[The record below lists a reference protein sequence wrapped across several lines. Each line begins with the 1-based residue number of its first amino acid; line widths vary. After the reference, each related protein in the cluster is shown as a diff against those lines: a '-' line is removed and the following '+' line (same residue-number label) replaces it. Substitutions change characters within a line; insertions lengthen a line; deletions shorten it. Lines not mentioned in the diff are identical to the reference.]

1 VTTRYLTIADA
12 IAFHD
17 DQLNLFGGA
26 EGIRDQG
33 QLASAMF
40 RPQSGYYD
48 DLIEEAA
55 ALWES
60 LAGNHPFVDGNK
72 RTSLIVTDVFL
83 QLNGLLISAADDDV
97 WKFMLSLFENGEFNF
112 KSLDEWLRE
121 NTQSI

>member
-1 VTTRYLTIADA
+1 MIFRYLSIEDA

-17 DQLNLFGGA
+17 DQITRFGGA
-26 EGIRDQG
+26 AGLRDQG

-48 DLIEEAA
+48 DLIAEAA

-60 LAGNHPFVDGNK
+60 LAINHPFVDGNK

-83 QLNGLLISAADDDV
+83 QLNGLLIDIADDDM
-97 WKFMLSLFENGEFNF
+97 WKFMIGLLDRGEFKFNN
-112 KSLDEWLRE
+112 LDSWLRE
-121 NTQSI
+121 NTRDL

>member
-1 VTTRYLTIADA
+1 MSFRYLSLEDA

-17 DQLNLFGGA
+17 DQLKLFGGA

-40 RPQSGYYD
+40 RAQSGYYE
-48 DLIEEAA
+48 DLIAEAA

-83 QLNGLLISAADDDV
+83 QLNGLLIDVADDEV
-97 WKFMLSLFENGEFNF
+97 WKFMLGLFETGEFNF
-112 KSLDEWLRE
+112 KNLDVWLRE
-121 NTQSI
+121 NTRKL

>member
-1 VTTRYLTIADA
+1 MSFRYLSIEDA

-17 DQLNLFGGA
+17 DQIKRFGGA

-48 DLIEEAA
+48 DLIAEAA

-60 LAGNHPFVDGNK
+60 LAINYPFVDGNK

-83 QLNGLLISAADDDV
+83 QLNGLLIDIADDDM
-97 WKFMLSLFENGEFNF
+97 WKFMISLLDRGEFKFNN
-112 KSLDEWLRE
+112 LDIWLRE
-121 NTQSI
+121 NTRDL